1 MRLPFSSDRT
11 ARQAPGEEPSFRSG
25 RALFLAGLLLLSC
38 TAVLTAALHDTL
50 KPSSSTDRPRQA
62 AARRP
67 QPALPAVPDPWTAEQ
82 VRRPISPRQVPSS
95 PPPPSKAARRPT
107 EPPDPTPAPAGMPLR
122 DAMPPKAA
130 SKPDALRIEAV
141 RVARSPDGK
150 ETLTIRASGPFT
162 PQVFTLEGENP
173 FGSSSRL
180 VVDVHRVGS
189 VAAPVTGRVLNG
201 RVLKRVRI
209 AYVSGQGTFRAV
221 LDLEPGAPFRST
233 REVSPDGRFVLSLK
247 PSGEVR
253 PDPEIRI
260 RAIALQP
267 GEDPRS
273 ERLLVQADR
282 FFEPVVFG
290 LDHANP
296 YGEDTRIVLDI
307 PGASLLAPD
316 RPPAVETGRLVRK
329 VRTHH
334 HEQEN
339 KLRVVLDLTPAAG
352 YEASQSFFKKQNIYC
367 LSLRQRVG
375 TPEPVQSPAPAETVE
390 APVPGRSAASETTR
404 AGAGGRLRSEAGD
417 LDEERVRAMFREHG
431 FYSTCGIYNAQYCNQ
446 DGDFANR
453 FRRCGDRALCDGA
466 TGLMWERDGSK
477 AAMSW
482 DDAAAYIRG
491 MNRRKAGGHSDW
503 RLPTLEEL
511 LSLMERSWGD
521 AGLYIDDRFD
531 AGPRSCWSGDLRGT
545 DRAWKANFHLGYAV
559 DASMEEKN
567 WVRAVR
573 TLGPQSRWTGPR
585 SPLEADDPPR
595 MARQE

>member
-11 ARQAPGEEPSFRSG
+11 ARQVSGEKPSHRST
-25 RALFLAGLLLLSC
+25 RLAFLVGLLLLSC
-38 TAVLTAALHDTL
+38 TAVLSAALYATL
-50 KPSSSTDRPRQA
+50 KPSSSTDRPRRTA
-62 AARRP
+62 AH
-67 QPALPAVPDPWTAEQ
+67 LPAQALPDPWTAEQ
-82 VRRPISPRQVPSS
+82 VRLPIAPRQDPLS
-95 PPPPSKAARRPT
+95 PPPPSKAARQPSK
-107 EPPDPTPAPAGMPLR
+107 PPAPNPTPPSAATPDQPALP
-122 DAMPPKAA
+122 AEAA
-130 SKPDALRIEAV
+130 SKPNALRIESV

-150 ETLTIRASGPFT
+150 ETLTIRASGPFH
-162 PQVFTLEGENP
+162 PEVFSLEGENP

-180 VVDVHRVGS
+180 VVDVPRVVS
-189 VAAPVTGRVLNG
+189 VDDAVTGRVLNG
-201 RVLKRVRI
+201 RVLKRVRT
-209 AYVSGQGTFRAV
+209 AYLSGQGTFRAV

-290 LDHANP
+290 LDQANP
-296 YGEDTRIVLDI
+296 FGEDTRIVLDI
-307 PGASLLAPD
+307 PGANLSAPG
-316 RPPAVETGRLVRK
+316 RIPAVETGRLVRK
-329 VRTHH
+329 VRTHYH
-334 HEQEN
+334 AEEG
-339 KLRVVLDLTPAAG
+339 KLRVVLDLPPAAG
-352 YEASQSFFKKQNIYC
+352 YEATQSFFKKQNLYC
-367 LSLRQRVG
+367 LSLRQRVE
-375 TPEPVQSPAPAETVE
+375 TPEPVRRPASTAAAE
-390 APVPGRSAASETTR
+390 APEAGVSTASATPR
-404 AGAGGRLRSEAGD
+404 ADADRLRSKPGD
-417 LDEERVRAMFREHG
+417 LDEKRVRAMFREHG
-431 FYSTCGIYNAQYCNQ
+431 FYSTCGIYNARYCNQ

-466 TGLMWERDGSK
+466 TGLMWEREGSK

-585 SPLEADDPPR
+585 TPLEADDPPR